1 MSLIDPLYRFVRP
14 YMIDEEGY
22 ISYRVF
28 KSNNKEKYKLSVVDG
43 TSTTPEDALNQYKRI
58 HNNARGVVCVT
69 LEDCT
74 ALKLKVQDAPSKDNP
89 FHCVIVLSKRRDLDS
104 QGEDLY
110 YKAKEHGWLYPE
122 LCDYKWQD

>member
-1 MSLIDPLYRFVRP
+1 MPLINPLYRFVRP

-43 TSTTPEDALNQYKRI
+43 TSIIPEDALNQYKRV
-58 HNNARGVVCVT
+58 HDNARGVVCVT

-74 ALKLKVQDAPSKDNP
+74 DLKLKVYSAPTRDNP
-89 FHCVIVLSKRRDLDS
+89 FHCEIALNRRKDLDTQS
-104 QGEDLY
+104 IDLY
-110 YKAKEHGWLYPE
+110 YKAKGYGWLYPE
-122 LCDYKWQD
+122 FCDYRWQD